1 MPRASPSPCEQSPEL
16 DVAAPSEPDS
26 HLRADLMRQGP
37 LAGRY
42 PAVAAM
48 VTLAL
53 IPYLALSS
61 AIDPLV
67 PIISEQLHMSA
78 QAMSLSSGLGNAAYA
93 VGTVLAV
100 QFAQHL
106 PQRRMLLGYA
116 VVLVVGSLL
125 AAAAQNSGMFIG
137 GHVLQGLATSM
148 LLIAAAPPL
157 TIGFPRDKLRN
168 TAVIMN
174 MCVFGA
180 VALGPFIGGVQ
191 AEAHAWRPLFWI
203 VAAIAVLALIM
214 AALTFEDAP
223 PADLDAPR
231 DLKAIAL
238 ATVGCT
244 AAFVG
249 AAQLTTHDIGDLA
262 ASVPMFGGLAL
273 IVVLIVYQFR
283 AQRPLL
289 TVRTMMTSAIP
300 VAGVGVA
307 LFAAAASVAATAL
320 TANVLLQGFS
330 PVQVGL
336 LYLPEVGGAIVMA
349 VVFGFVITRK
359 AMHYLPLVGM
369 ALLAAGIVVFGFALP
384 GNVPLILVG
393 SGLTG
398 LALGAT
404 VAPALFVAGFSLQS
418 ASLQRVFAIIELLRA
433 VAAFMV
439 APILAH
445 VAIALPGD
453 LNAGTGVTLW
463 IGFGLAIAGAVF
475 GVAIYALSGARPQ
488 KPDLDE
494 FLDGD
499 SPAWYSPPLL
509 ARIRSGVPSP
519 VAVPGRAEPTPVQW
533 DGPTSVGPAVLAY
546 DGTDLAGNAIQQA
559 ATQLGPGRCALVV
572 CVWQPA
578 DVGFTPT
585 DDEHFDADRA
595 SQVRLAAERAAAHG
609 ALLAEQ
615 AGFRVESIA
624 VEAAPTWQ
632 GIVRAADE
640 HGASLI
646 VLGPHRRSGLLGHL
660 QGSVAAAVI
669 AHSDIPVMVFP
680 ERSSAARDSVLTLQP
695 APASPSRASRDAA
708 RWS

>member
-1 MPRASPSPCEQSPEL
+1 
-16 DVAAPSEPDS
+16 
-26 HLRADLMRQGP
+26 
-37 LAGRY
+37 
-42 PAVAAM
+42 M

-53 IPYLALSS
+53 IPYLALSA

-106 PQRRMLLGYA
+106 PQRRMLLAYA
-116 VVLVVGSLL
+116 VVLAIGSVL
-125 AAAAQNSGMFIG
+125 AAAAQNPGMFIG

-203 VAAIAVLALIM
+203 VAGIAVLALVM

-231 DLKAIAL
+231 DLTAIAL
-238 ATVGCT
+238 AAVGCT

-249 AAQLTTHDIGDLA
+249 AAQLTTHAFSDLA
-262 ASVPMFGGLAL
+262 ASLPMFGGLAL

-283 AQRPLL
+283 TARPLL

-300 VAGVGVA
+300 VAGVGLA

-320 TANVLLQGFS
+320 TANVLMQGFS

-349 VVFGFVITRK
+349 IVFGFVITRR

-369 ALLAAGIVVFGFALP
+369 VLLAAGILVFRFALP
-384 GNVPLILVG
+384 GNVALALAG
-393 SGLTG
+393 SALTG

-418 ASLQRVFAIIELLRA
+418 ASLQRVFAIVELLRA

-445 VAIALPGD
+445 VADALPGD
-453 LNAGTGVTLW
+453 LSAGTGVTLW
-463 IGFGLAIAGAVF
+463 IGLGLSIGGAIF
-475 GVAIYALSGARPQ
+475 GVAIYLLSGARPQ

-509 ARIRSGVPSP
+509 ARLRGLA
-519 VAVPGRAEPTPVQW
+519 VAAPARLEPEPRPRH
-533 DGPTSVGPAVLAY
+533 DPTLVGPVVFAY
-546 DGTDLAGNAIQQA
+546 DGTDLAEKAIHHA
-559 ATQLGPGRCALVV
+559 ARQLGPGRCALVV

-585 DDEHFDADRA
+585 DQQHFDADQA
-595 SQVRLAAERAAAHG
+595 SQVRCAAERTAAHG
-609 ALLAEQ
+609 AVLAEQ
-615 AGFRVESIA
+615 AGFRVDSVA
-624 VEAAPTWQ
+624 VEAAPTWK

-640 HGASLI
+640 HDASLI

-660 QGSVAAAVI
+660 QGSVANAVI
-669 AHSDIPVMVFP
+669 AHSDIPVMVVP
-680 ERSSAARDSVLTLQP
+680 EGADTADDHAAEAAKKWRRTNSTL
-695 APASPSRASRDAA
+695 SG
-708 RWS
+708 

>member
-1 MPRASPSPCEQSPEL
+1 MVLASGMKRAPKRLNGRVSVQPSLTQLPESGAASPTITNGPARNR
-16 DVAAPSEPDS
+16 VF
-26 HLRADLMRQGP
+26 RQGP

-53 IPYLALSS
+53 IPYLALS
-61 AIDPLV
+61 AAFDPLV

-78 QAMSLSSGLGNAAYA
+78 QALSLSSGLGNAAYA

-116 VVLVVGSLL
+116 VVLAVGSVL
-125 AAAAQNSGMFIG
+125 AAAAQNAAMFVG

-157 TIGFPRDKLRN
+157 TIGFPKGKLRH

-180 VALGPFIGGVQ
+180 VALGPFIGGAQ

-203 VAAIAVLALIM
+203 VAAIALLALMM
-214 AALTFEDAP
+214 AALTFDDAP

-231 DLKAIAL
+231 DLWAIGL
-238 ATVGCT
+238 AAVGC
-244 AAFVG
+244 AAGFIG
-249 AAQLTTHDIGDLA
+249 AAQLTTHGFTDA
-262 ASVPMFGGLAL
+262 AVTMPLFGGLAL

-283 AQRPLL
+283 ARRPLL
-289 TVRTMMTSAIP
+289 TIRTVLTSSIP

-320 TANVLLQGFS
+320 TANVLMQTYS
-330 PVQVGL
+330 PVRVGL
-336 LYLPEVGGAIVMA
+336 LYLPELGGAVVMA
-349 VVFGFVITRK
+349 FVFGIVITRR

-369 ALLAAGIVVFGFALP
+369 ALLAVGIVVFRIALP
-384 GNVPLILVG
+384 SNQPLVLLG
-393 SGLTG
+393 AALTG

-445 VAIALPGD
+445 FAVTAAAD
-453 LNAGTGVTLW
+453 LNTGTGYALW
-463 IGFGLAIAGAVF
+463 IGFGLAIGGAIF
-475 GVAIYALSGARPQ
+475 GVAIYVLSGARPQ
-488 KPDLDE
+488 RPDLDE
-494 FLDGD
+494 FIDGD

-509 ARIRSGVPSP
+509 ARLRPGLPAPLSRSNRLRSPRRRNEMALRPDRTGDLRLRRIRARRVRDRACCGAVGAPARRSG
-519 VAVPGRAEPTPVQW
+519 R
-533 DGPTSVGPAVLAY
+533 L
-546 DGTDLAGNAIQQA
+546 
-559 ATQLGPGRCALVV
+559 
-572 CVWQPA
+572 
-578 DVGFTPT
+578 
-585 DDEHFDADRA
+585 
-595 SQVRLAAERAAAHG
+595 RLAARRG
-609 ALLAEQ
+609 
-615 AGFRVESIA
+615 RVHA
-624 VEAAPTWQ
+624 N
-632 GIVRAADE
+632 
-640 HGASLI
+640 
-646 VLGPHRRSGLLGHL
+646 
-660 QGSVAAAVI
+660 
-669 AHSDIPVMVFP
+669 
-680 ERSSAARDSVLTLQP
+680 
-695 APASPSRASRDAA
+695 
-708 RWS
+708 

>member
-1 MPRASPSPCEQSPEL
+1 
-16 DVAAPSEPDS
+16 
-26 HLRADLMRQGP
+26 MRQGP

-48 VTLAL
+48 VILAL
-53 IPYLALSS
+53 IPYLALSA

-67 PIISEQLHMSA
+67 PIITEQLHMSA
-78 QAMSLSSGLGNAAYA
+78 QTMSLSSGLGNAAYA

-106 PQRRMLLGYA
+106 PQRRMLLSYA
-116 VVLVVGSLL
+116 VVLAVGSVI
-125 AAAAQNSGMFIG
+125 AAAAVNPGMFIA

-157 TIGFPRDKLRN
+157 TIGFPKEKLRN

-180 VALGPFIGGVQ
+180 VALGPFVGGAQ

-203 VAAIAVLALIM
+203 IAGIAVLALIM

-231 DLKAIAL
+231 DLRAIGL
-238 ATVGCT
+238 AAVGCA

-249 AAQLTTHDIGDLA
+249 ASQLTSHGFGDVAVTL
-262 ASVPMFGGLAL
+262 PMFGGLAL
-273 IVVLIVYQFR
+273 IVVLVVYQFR
-283 AQRPLL
+283 SRQPLL
-289 TVRTMMTSAIP
+289 TVRTMLTSSIP

-320 TANVLLQGFS
+320 TANVLLQTYS
-330 PVQVGL
+330 PVHVGL
-336 LYLPEVGGAIVMA
+336 LYLPELGGAVVMA
-349 VVFGFVITRK
+349 VVFGIVITKR

-369 ALLAAGIVVFGFALP
+369 VLLAAGILVFQFALP
-384 GNVPLILVG
+384 ANQPLVLIAA
-393 SGLTG
+393 GLTG

-418 ASLQRVFAIIELLRA
+418 NSLQRVFAIIELFRA

-445 VAIALPGD
+445 FALTVSTD
-453 LNAGTGVTLW
+453 LGIGTRYALW
-463 IGFGLAIAGAVF
+463 IGFGLAVGGAVF
-475 GVAIYALSGARPQ
+475 GVAVYALSGARPQ
-488 KPDLDE
+488 TPDLDE

-499 SPAWYSPPLL
+499 DPAWHSPPLL
-509 ARIRSGVPSP
+509 ALIRSGATAPAETTA
-519 VAVPGRAEPTPVQW
+519 VATPEPAHAEAAAEPA
-533 DGPTSVGPAVLAY
+533 GMVLIAY
-546 DGTDLAGNAIQQA
+546 DGTDLAAFAITQA
-559 ATQLGPGRCALVV
+559 AARLGTQREALVV
-572 CVWQPA
+572 CVWQPV

-585 DDEHFDADRA
+585 DPQHFDADRA
-595 SQVRLAAERAAAHG
+595 TEVRHAAERTAAHG
-609 ALLAEQ
+609 AELARQ
-615 AGFRVESIA
+615 AGFTARSVA

-632 GIVRAADE
+632 GIVAAADD
-640 HGASLI
+640 HDASVI

-660 QGSVAAAVI
+660 QGSVASAVV
-669 AHSDIPVMVFP
+669 AHTERPVLIVP
-680 ERSSAARDSVLTLQP
+680 EYQDVS
-695 APASPSRASRDAA
+695 
-708 RWS
+708 

>member
-1 MPRASPSPCEQSPEL
+1 M
-16 DVAAPSEPDS
+16 AAFYQADRY
-26 HLRADLMRQGP
+26 LRADLMRQGP

-67 PIISEQLHMSA
+67 PIITDQLHMSE

-106 PQRRMLLGYA
+106 PQRRMLVGYA
-116 VVLVVGSLL
+116 VVLVVGSVL
-125 AAAAQNSGMFIG
+125 AAGAQNSGMFIG

-157 TIGFPRDKLRN
+157 TIGFPRDKLRH

-191 AEAHAWRPLFWI
+191 AETHAWRPLFWI

-223 PADLDAPR
+223 PADLDAPT

-249 AAQLTTHDIGDLA
+249 AAQLTTHEIGDLA

-289 TVRTMMTSAIP
+289 TVRTMLTSAIP

-349 VVFGFVITRK
+349 FVFGFVITRK

-463 IGFGLAIAGAVF
+463 IGLGLAIGGAVF

-488 KPDLDE
+488 TPDLDE
-494 FLDGD
+494 FLDGE

-509 ARIRSGVPSP
+509 ARLRGLPSEVGVAGEAMIPI
-519 VAVPGRAEPTPVQW
+519 AVREPM
-533 DGPTSVGPAVLAY
+533 SVGPVVFGY
-546 DGTDLAGNAIQQA
+546 DGSDLAACAIEQA
-559 ATQLGPGRCALVV
+559 AAQLEPGRCALVV
-572 CVWQPA
+572 CVWQTA
-578 DVGFTPT
+578 DVGFQPV
-585 DDEHFDADRA
+585 DGKRFDADKATDVRRA
-595 SQVRLAAERAAAHG
+595 AETTAGHGASLAAKAG
-609 ALLAEQ
+609 LVAES
-615 AGFRVESIA
+615 VA
-624 VEAAPTWQ
+624 VEAAPTWK
-632 GIVRAADE
+632 GIVAAADE
-640 HGASLI
+640 HRASLI
-646 VLGPHRRSGLLGHL
+646 VLGPHRRRGLLGHL
-660 QGSVAAAVI
+660 QGSVAAAVA
-669 AHSDIPVMVFP
+669 AHTTIPILLIP
-680 ERSSAARDSVLTLQP
+680 ECAVLNP
-695 APASPSRASRDAA
+695 
-708 RWS
+708 

>member
-1 MPRASPSPCEQSPEL
+1 
-16 DVAAPSEPDS
+16 
-26 HLRADLMRQGP
+26 

-53 IPYLALSS
+53 IPYLALS
-61 AIDPLV
+61 AALDPLV
-67 PIISEQLHMSA
+67 PIITEQLHMTT
-78 QAMSLSSGLGNAAYA
+78 QVMSLSSGLGNAAYA

-106 PQRRMLLGYA
+106 PQRRMLLLYA
-116 VVLVVGSLL
+116 VVLAVGSVL
-125 AAAAQNSGMFIG
+125 AASAQNAGMFIG

-157 TIGFPRDKLRN
+157 TIGFPKDKLRN

-191 AEAHAWRPLFWI
+191 AEAHAWRPLFSI
-203 VAAIAVLALIM
+203 IAAVALLALVM

-231 DLKAIAL
+231 DLPAIGL
-238 ATVGCT
+238 AAVGCA
-244 AAFVG
+244 AAFIG
-249 AAQLTTHDIGDLA
+249 ASQLTSHGFGDA
-262 ASVPMFGGLAL
+262 AVTVPMFGGLAL
-273 IVVLIVYQFR
+273 IVVLVVYQFR
-283 AQRPLL
+283 SSRPLL
-289 TVRTMMTSAIP
+289 TVRTMLTSSIP

-320 TANVLLQGFS
+320 TANVLLQTYS

-336 LYLPEVGGAIVMA
+336 LYLPELGGAIVMA
-349 VVFGFVITRK
+349 FVFGIVITRR

-369 ALLAAGIVVFGFALP
+369 VLLAAGILVFRIALP
-384 GNVPLILVG
+384 ANQPLVLVA
-393 SGLTG
+393 SALTG

-418 ASLQRVFAIIELLRA
+418 NSLQRVFAIIELFRA

-445 VAIALPGD
+445 FAMTASTD
-453 LNAGTGVTLW
+453 LASGTGDALW
-463 IGFGLAIAGAVF
+463 IGFGLAVGGAVF

-488 KPDLDE
+488 RPDLDE

-499 SPAWYSPPLL
+499 DPAWYSPPLL
-509 ARIRSGVPSP
+509 ARLRPGLAPRAIAAEHAPRVVTARQRDGWAP
-519 VAVPGRAEPTPVQW
+519 V
-533 DGPTSVGPAVLAY
+533 LFAY
-546 DGTDLAGNAIQQA
+546 DGSELAACAIAQA
-559 ATQLGPGRCALVV
+559 ASQLAPGRHALVV
-572 CVWQPA
+572 CVWQPV

-585 DDEHFDADRA
+585 GTRHFDADKA
-595 SQVRLAAERAAAHG
+595 TEVRRAAEQTAAHG
-609 ALLAEQ
+609 AALAEQ
-615 AGFRVESIA
+615 AGFVARSVAI
-624 VEAAPTWQ
+624 EAAPTWK
-632 GIVRAADE
+632 GIVEAADE
-640 HGASLI
+640 SDASLI

-660 QGSVAAAVI
+660 QGSVAAAVV
-669 AHSDIPVMVFP
+669 AHSATPVLVVP
-680 ERSSAARDSVLTLQP
+680 QCSDVDEPLT
-695 APASPSRASRDAA
+695 SPWATTALREAL
-708 RWS
+708 

>member
-1 MPRASPSPCEQSPEL
+1 
-16 DVAAPSEPDS
+16 
-26 HLRADLMRQGP
+26 MRQGP

-48 VTLAL
+48 VILAL
-53 IPYLALSS
+53 IPYLALSA

-67 PIISEQLHMSA
+67 PIITEQLHMSA
-78 QAMSLSSGLGNAAYA
+78 QTMSLSSGLGNAAYA

-106 PQRRMLLGYA
+106 PQRRMLLSYA
-116 VVLVVGSLL
+116 VVLAVGSVV
-125 AAAAQNSGMFIG
+125 AAAAVNPGMFIA

-157 TIGFPRDKLRN
+157 TIGFPKEKLRN

-180 VALGPFIGGVQ
+180 VALGPFVGGAQ

-203 VAAIAVLALIM
+203 IAGIAVLALIM

-231 DLKAIAL
+231 DLLAIGL
-238 ATVGCT
+238 AAVGCA

-249 AAQLTTHDIGDLA
+249 ASQLTTHGFDDA
-262 ASVPMFGGLAL
+262 AVTLPMFGGLAL
-273 IVVLIVYQFR
+273 IVVLVVYQFR
-283 AQRPLL
+283 SRRPLL
-289 TVRTMMTSAIP
+289 TVRTMLTSSIP

-320 TANVLLQGFS
+320 TANVLLQTYS
-330 PVQVGL
+330 PVHVGL
-336 LYLPEVGGAIVMA
+336 LYLPELGGAVVMA
-349 VVFGFVITRK
+349 VVFGIVITKR

-369 ALLAAGIVVFGFALP
+369 VLLAAGILVFQIALP
-384 GNVPLILVG
+384 ANQPLVLVAA
-393 SGLTG
+393 GLTG

-418 ASLQRVFAIIELLRA
+418 NSLQRVFAIIELFRA

-445 VAIALPGD
+445 FAMTVSTD
-453 LNAGTGVTLW
+453 LGTGTSYALW
-463 IGFGLAIAGAVF
+463 IGLGLAVGGAVF
-475 GVAIYALSGARPQ
+475 GVAVYALSGARPQ

-499 SPAWYSPPLL
+499 DPAWHSPPLL
-509 ARIRSGVPSP
+509 ALIRSGATAPTETDT
-519 VAVPGRAEPTPVQW
+519 VATPEPAHVEAAAEPT
-533 DGPTSVGPAVLAY
+533 GMVLIAY
-546 DGTDLAGNAIQQA
+546 DGTDLAAFAITQA
-559 ATQLGPGRCALVV
+559 AARLGTEREALVV
-572 CVWQPA
+572 CVWQPV

-585 DDEHFDADRA
+585 DPQHFDADRA
-595 SQVRLAAERAAAHG
+595 TEVRHAAERTAAHG
-609 ALLAEQ
+609 AELARQ
-615 AGFRVESIA
+615 AGFTARSVA
-624 VEAAPTWQ
+624 VEASPTWQ
-632 GIVRAADE
+632 GIVSAADD
-640 HGASLI
+640 HDASVI

-660 QGSVAAAVI
+660 QGSVASAVV
-669 AHSDIPVMVFP
+669 AHTDRPVLIVP
-680 ERSSAARDSVLTLQP
+680 QYQDVS
-695 APASPSRASRDAA
+695 
-708 RWS
+708 

>member
-1 MPRASPSPCEQSPEL
+1 
-16 DVAAPSEPDS
+16 V
-26 HLRADLMRQGP
+26 RQGP

-53 IPYLALSS
+53 IPYLALS
-61 AIDPLV
+61 AALDPLV
-67 PIISEQLHMSA
+67 PVISEQLHMSA
-78 QAMSLSSGLGNAAYA
+78 QAISLSSGLGNAAYA

-106 PQRRMLLGYA
+106 PQRRMLLVYA
-116 VVLVVGSLL
+116 VVLVVGSVI
-125 AAAAQNSGMFIG
+125 AAAAQNAGMFIG

-180 VALGPFIGGVQ
+180 VAIGPFIGGAQ
-191 AEAHAWRPLFWI
+191 AEAHAWRPLFWVI
-203 VAAIAVLALIM
+203 AAIALSALIM

-231 DLKAIAL
+231 DLLAIGL

-249 AAQLTTHDIGDLA
+249 AAQLTTHGISDLA

-283 AQRPLL
+283 ARRPLL
-289 TVRTMMTSAIP
+289 IVRTMMTSAIP

-307 LFAAAASVAATAL
+307 LFAAAASIAATAL
-320 TANVLLQGFS
+320 TANVLLQSFS

-336 LYLPEVGGAIVMA
+336 LYLPELGGAVVMA
-349 VVFGFVITRK
+349 FVFGSVITRR

-369 ALLAAGIVVFGFALP
+369 ALLAAGIVVFWFALP
-384 GNVPLILVG
+384 ASVPLALVG
-393 SGLTG
+393 SALTG

-404 VAPALFVAGFSLQS
+404 VAPALFVAGFSLES
-418 ASLQRVFAIIELLRA
+418 SSLQRVFAIIELLRA

-445 VAIALPGD
+445 IADALPGD
-453 LNAGTGVTLW
+453 LAAGTGVTLW
-463 IGFGLAIAGAVF
+463 VGFALAIGGALF
-475 GVAIYALSGARPQ
+475 GVAIYLLSGARPQ
-488 KPDLDE
+488 APNLDE
-494 FLDGD
+494 FLDGE

-509 ARIRSGVPSP
+509 ARLRSGLPSP
-519 VAVPGRAEPTPVQW
+519 PAIDRAEVMTTSAHRSA
-533 DGPTSVGPAVLAY
+533 GTSVGPVVFAY
-546 DGTDLAGNAIQQA
+546 DGSELAACAIRSA
-559 ATQLGPGRCALVV
+559 ASQLAPQRSALVV
-572 CVWQPA
+572 CVWQPV

-585 DDEHFDADRA
+585 DTRHFDAGCA
-595 SQVRLAAERAAAHG
+595 PEVREAAENTAAHG
-609 ALLAEQ
+609 AALAAD
-615 AGFRVESIA
+615 AGFEADSMAI
-624 VEAAPTWQ
+624 EAAPTWK
-632 GIVRAADE
+632 GIVAAADQ
-640 HGASLI
+640 HDASLI
-646 VLGPHRRSGLLGHL
+646 VLGPHRRGGLLGHL

-669 AHSDIPVMVFP
+669 AHSTTPVLVIPECDGVGVA
-680 ERSSAARDSVLTLQP
+680 STP
-695 APASPSRASRDAA
+695 AVEFSRQ
-708 RWS
+708 

>member
-1 MPRASPSPCEQSPEL
+1 
-16 DVAAPSEPDS
+16 
-26 HLRADLMRQGP
+26 
-37 LAGRY
+37 
-42 PAVAAM
+42 
-48 VTLAL
+48 
-53 IPYLALSS
+53 
-61 AIDPLV
+61 
-67 PIISEQLHMSA
+67 
-78 QAMSLSSGLGNAAYA
+78 
-93 VGTVLAV
+93 
-100 QFAQHL
+100 
-106 PQRRMLLGYA
+106 
-116 VVLVVGSLL
+116 
-125 AAAAQNSGMFIG
+125 
-137 GHVLQGLATSM
+137 
-148 LLIAAAPPL
+148 
-157 TIGFPRDKLRN
+157 
-168 TAVIMN
+168 MN
-174 MCVFGA
+174 MCIFGA
-180 VALGPFIGGVQ
+180 VALGPLIGGVQ

-203 VAAIAVLALIM
+203 VAGVAVLALIL

-249 AAQLTTHDIGDLA
+249 AAQLTTHAFSDVA
-262 ASVPMFGGLAL
+262 ASGPMFGGLAL

-283 AQRPLL
+283 ARRPLL

-320 TANVLLQGFS
+320 TANVLMQNFS
-330 PVQVGL
+330 AVQVGL

-349 VVFGFVITRK
+349 FVFGFVITRR

-369 ALLAAGIVVFGFALP
+369 ALLAAGIVVFLFALP
-384 GNVPLILVG
+384 GNVPLVLIA

-404 VAPALFVAGFSLQS
+404 VAPALFVAGFSLKS

-445 VAIALPGD
+445 VADALPGD
-453 LNAGTGVTLW
+453 LAAGTGVTLL
-463 IGFGLAIAGAVF
+463 IGLGLSIGGALF
-475 GVAIYALSGARPQ
+475 GVAIYVLSGARPQ

-494 FLDGD
+494 FLDGE

-509 ARIRSGVPSP
+509 ARLRGVSSS
-519 VAVPGRAEPTPVQW
+519 VAVRERAEPTTVVARGQ
-533 DGPTSVGPAVLAY
+533 VLLAY
-546 DGTDLAGNAIQQA
+546 DGTELAGNAIQRA
-559 ATQLGPGRCALVV
+559 AAQLGPGRCALVV

-578 DVGFTPT
+578 DVGFTPA
-585 DDEHFDADRA
+585 DGEHFDADQA
-595 SQVRLAAERAAAHG
+595 TEVRRAAERTAAHG
-609 ALLAEQ
+609 AWLAEE
-615 AGFRVESIA
+615 AGFRAESIA

-669 AHSDIPVMVFP
+669 AHSDVPVMVFP
-680 ERSSAARDSVLTLQP
+680 EGRDSILTRELASLPRAVRGAAR
-695 APASPSRASRDAA
+695 
-708 RWS
+708 